1 MNTSLDRQLGF
12 LGFVNVAIIVAALVL
27 VGTSFTS
34 LFNLQS
40 MGAQVPELGLIALGV
55 MLAMISGNGGI
66 DLSGIALANLA
77 GIVAALVAP
86 TLVSADDAPL
96 AFTLTFAVLTLATGV
111 AGGLVNG
118 LLVGYAGLTPI
129 IATLG
134 TQLLF
139 TGVAVGLTGGSAR
152 SLGFIL
158 PMDDFGNM
166 PAWGVPLPFA
176 LFIALAALI
185 GVVLR
190 FSGFGRRLFLLGSN
204 PTAAFF
210 AGIPV
215 RRMLCATYAL
225 SGVLASVAGFVI
237 AARTSSVKWDYGTS
251 YVLIAI
257 LIVVMAGVR
266 PSGGY
271 GRVVCVVL
279 STIALQLLSSLFN
292 FMSISNFFRDFAWG
306 ALLLLFLASA
316 RIDLSPY
323 RRLRVA
329 GTGPA

>member
-1 MNTSLDRQLGF
+1 MGEQFDRQFTF
-12 LGFVNVAIIVAALVL
+12 LVAVNALIIVAALAL
-27 VGTSFTS
+27 VGPSYTS
-34 LFNLQS
+34 LFNFQS
-40 MGAQVPELGLIALGV
+40 MGAQVPELGLLALGV
-55 MLAMISGNGGI
+55 MLAMVSGNGGI

-77 GIVAALVAP
+77 GIVAALLAP
-86 TLVSADDAPL
+86 SIAQPDAAPL
-96 AFTLTFAVLTLATGV
+96 AYTWVFLGLALATGI
-111 AGGLVNG
+111 AGGVVNG

-139 TGVAVGLTGGSAR
+139 TGIAVGLTGGSAQT
-152 SLGFIL
+152 LGFIL

-166 PAWGVPLPFA
+166 PVFGVPLPFA
-176 LFIALAALI
+176 LFIGVAALLAI
-185 GVVLR
+185 ALR
-190 FSGFGRRLFLLGSN
+190 FSAFGKRLFLMGSN
-204 PTAAFF
+204 PVAAFY

-215 RRMLCATYAL
+215 RRMLFGTYLL
-225 SGVLASVAGFVI
+225 SSVLAGVAGFVI

-279 STIALQLLSSLFN
+279 SAMALQMLSSLFN
-292 FMSISNFFRDFAWG
+292 FMGISNFFRDCAWG
-306 ALLLLFLASA
+306 LLLLLFLASA
-316 RIDLSPY
+316 RIDLRPFM
-323 RRLRVA
+323 RVRA
-329 GTGPA
+329 

>member
-1 MNTSLDRQLGF
+1 MGEQLDRQFTF
-12 LGFVNVAIIVAALVL
+12 LVAVNALIIVAALAL
-27 VGTSFTS
+27 VGPSYTS
-34 LFNLQS
+34 LFNFQS
-40 MGAQVPELGLIALGV
+40 MGAQVPELGLLALGV
-55 MLAMISGNGGI
+55 MLAMVSGNGGI

-77 GIVAALVAP
+77 GIVAALLAPFVAAP
-86 TLVSADDAPL
+86 DAAPL
-96 AFTLTFAVLTLATGV
+96 AYTWIFFGLALATGI
-111 AGGLVNG
+111 AGGIVNG

-139 TGVAVGLTGGSAR
+139 TGIAV
-152 SLGFIL
+152 GFIL

-166 PAWGVPLPFA
+166 PVFGVPLPFA
-176 LFIALAALI
+176 LFIAIAALLAI
-185 GVVLR
+185 ALR
-190 FSGFGRRLFLLGSN
+190 FSAFGKRLFLMGSN
-204 PTAAFF
+204 PVAAFY

-215 RRMLCATYAL
+215 RRMLFGTYLL
-225 SGVLASVAGFVI
+225 SSVLAGVAGFVI

-279 STIALQLLSSLFN
+279 SAMALQMLSSLFN
-292 FMSISNFFRDFAWG
+292 FMGISNFFRDCAWG
-306 ALLLLFLASA
+306 LLLLLFLASA
-316 RIDLSPY
+316 RIDLRPFM
-323 RRLRVA
+323 RVRA
-329 GTGPA
+329 